1 VPVSAVIALLRTHHR
16 FHSKKLKI
24 GFFAAFPEELQ
35 ICNFLGLK
43 FTIL

>member
-1 VPVSAVIALLRTHHR
+1 VPLSAVIALLRTHHR
-16 FHSKKLKI
+16 PRSKKLKI
-24 GFFAAFPEELQ
+24 GFFAAVPEEFQ